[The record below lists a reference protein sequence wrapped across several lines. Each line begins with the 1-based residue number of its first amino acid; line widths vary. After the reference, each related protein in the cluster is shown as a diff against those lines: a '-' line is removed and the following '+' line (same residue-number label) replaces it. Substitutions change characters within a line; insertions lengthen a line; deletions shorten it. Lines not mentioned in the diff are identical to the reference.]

1 MQTRRI
7 TLIAAAIASLS
18 LLAAC
23 GGSKGTPIAG
33 DEDLFIGKA
42 DAPITMVEYA
52 SVACPVCAQWNNE
65 VLPKFKEKYVDSGQ
79 VKLVSREMN
88 AHNPTFSTA
97 GFLLARCA
105 GKEKYFDVVDDIY
118 RQQQDI
124 EQSGDFNGGL
134 ERIAKENGVSAAQM
148 RQCVTDPA
156 AIAAQNERVAKH
168 AMQDNINSTPTFMI
182 NGEVVATGFIGMNEL
197 DTIIAAA
204 KAKAAAPVTAPT
216 PAAAPAPAPAPA
228 K

>member
-1 MQTRRI
+1 VTVG
-7 TLIAAAIASLS
+7 

-23 GGSKGTPIAG
+23 GGKPGTPIKEG
-33 DEDLFIGKA
+33 EELSIGKA
-42 DAPITMVEYA
+42 NAPITLVEYA

-65 VLPKFKEKYVDSGQ
+65 VLPKFKAKYIDSGQ
-79 VKLVSREMN
+79 VRLVSREMN
-88 AHNPTFSTA
+88 AHNPAFSTA

-118 RQQQDI
+118 RQQTDI

-134 ERIAKENGVSAAQM
+134 ERIGKKHGVSAARM
-148 RQCVTDPA
+148 RQCVTDPV

-168 AMQDNINSTPTFMI
+168 AMEDNVNSTPTFMI
-182 NGEVVATGFIGMNEL
+182 NGEVVATGFIGMPDL

-204 KAKAAAPVTAPT
+204 KAKGAAPITATEPVTTT
-216 PAAAPAPAPAPA
+216 PPPA

>member
-1 MQTRRI
+1 MQTRRT
-7 TLIAAAIASLS
+7 TLVAATIACLS

-23 GGSKGTPIAG
+23 GGSKGAPIKG
-33 DEDLFIGKA
+33 EEELFIGKA

-65 VLPKFKEKYVDSGQ
+65 VLPKFKAKYIDTGE

-105 GKEKYFDVVDDIY
+105 GREKYFDVLDDIY

-134 ERIAKENGVSAAQM
+134 ERIARENGLSAAQM
-148 RQCVTDPA
+148 RQCVTDPE

-168 AMQDNINSTPTFMI
+168 SMRDNVNSTPTFMV
-182 NGEVVATGFIGMNEL
+182 NGEVVATGFIGMNEI
-197 DTIIAAA
+197 DNIIAAA
-204 KAKAAAPVTAPT
+204 KAKAAAPVTQPD
-216 PAAAPAPAPAPA
+216 PAPAPVPA